1 MQTVDARWAD
11 LSAACRALCRGHTRG
26 DVESVGQKSPG
37 QRPLC
42 ARYSTASS
50 GSTCRPASCGLCS
63 GQRGCSCASGPR
75 RPRATA
81 RSDAPGPTNTIEPCT
96 CTLCERDRHHP
107 AYYVARHDRLVRHI
121 AAMLG
126 KLVPTPDELDL
137 QIVAGNLAAAVPEC
151 MGDRSTWCS
160 SPSHTR
166 PSTRGRT
173 SGTSTIEGRLFDPDR
188 GRRRSRL
195 TRCAARPRSRSPS
208 GQPTHR
214 SLLIS
219 APTAAGPRTYL
230 IARTRSS
237 LVFAAGIVLRAL
249 VPSSST
255 VGAVA
260 GGPHAVHLSQLE
272 RAPTRYDLGT

>member
-1 MQTVDARWAD
+1 MRFQPVPPRVAARSAADNTSHLLSGCITPTTSPGMTDRPID
-11 LSAACRALCRGHTRG
+11 LSDTSLRFLERSRRHRT
-26 DVESVGQKSPG
+26 S
-37 QRPLC
+37 
-42 ARYSTASS
+42 
-50 GSTCRPASCGLCS
+50 STC
-63 GQRGCSCASGPR
+63 
-75 RPRATA
+75 
-81 RSDAPGPTNTIEPCT
+81 
-96 CTLCERDRHHP
+96 
-107 AYYVARHDRLVRHI
+107 
-121 AAMLG
+121 M
-126 KLVPTPDELDL
+126 
-137 QIVAGNLAAAVPEC
+137 IVAGNLAAAVPEC
-151 MGDRSTWCS
+151 MGDGPAWCS